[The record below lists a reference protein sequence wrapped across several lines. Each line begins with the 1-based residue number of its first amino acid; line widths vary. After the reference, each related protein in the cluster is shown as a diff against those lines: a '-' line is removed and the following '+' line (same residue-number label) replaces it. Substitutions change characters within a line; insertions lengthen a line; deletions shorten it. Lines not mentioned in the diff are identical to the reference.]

1 MSEVPQIF
9 ENPFDSTFCEMFNCM
24 NRNDYIL
31 GRPQEGALV
40 MPGSMRLCNSC
51 AISVVKNLP
60 EPLLV
65 HVDVEK
71 ALSLMSEEQK
81 DAIFDKF
88 FPAADPKDVLD
99 NLLETMEEEDVTGL
113 LVEHGYLLD
122 EEQPDPGK
130 QEQSEVKEPVVY
142 SSLDRNAPIEGDNGL
157 LKCPHC
163 DYETDNPL
171 ALRGHI
177 GGKHKAVK
185 QD

>member
-9 ENPFDSTFCEMFNCM
+9 KNPFDSTFCEMFNCM

-31 GRPQEGALV
+31 GRPQESALV

-60 EPLLV
+60 GTLLI

-99 NLLETMEEEDVTGL
+99 NLLETMGEEDVTGL
-113 LVEHGYLLD
+113 LVEHGYLSD
-122 EEQPDPGK
+122 EEQRDTGG
-130 QEQSEVKEPVVY
+130 QDSEQPEVKEPETQPEKE
-142 SSLDRNAPIEGDNGL
+142 APEP
-157 LKCPHC
+157 K
-163 DYETDNPL
+163 T
-171 ALRGHI
+171 AA
-177 GGKHKAVK
+177 KTKAVK
-185 QD
+185 